1 VKRLNLDLYQV
12 QCVDYGGLASRQ
24 APGGSKMKFRLFTGI
39 VFLTLVGAASSASA
53 AGLPFIRDD
62 YPKALAEAKQRKLP
76 IFVECWAPW

>member
-1 VKRLNLDLYQV
+1 
-12 QCVDYGGLASRQ
+12 
-24 APGGSKMKFRLFTGI
+24 MKFRLFTGI